1 MSNRW
6 PGGLIRKT
14 PVTPAGPYE
23 DGAAPGM
30 WSMADAA
37 YWTKQ
42 GLWPIA
48 GNSLPLPIFIQMM
61 TDGSPSQFYLNQAYT
76 TSLDPSG
83 NIYVGWTPNNSNQG
97 QAMYAKLNPSGTWQY
112 NVKFAPN
119 NWTIFGG
126 ADTSYNPTN
135 DTIVTSSVNFT
146 GARYA
151 SSIFVTN
158 AAGTITAG
166 RYIEFPYNVGSIVDT
181 STGDIYWA
189 IAESSTP
196 GISFMKLN
204 SSLAI
209 SSAVNVFNTA
219 GNEQKAGRI
228 IGLSSGSLWAVTYS
242 GPSFIGDLVQINTAG
257 SISYNSARSFSNLPN
272 AAFYGAGASVGAT
285 NIYLPTGSGF
295 GIVPIAN
302 PSGTVKRV
310 TMTGMGATAVAEDS
324 AGNIYVADT
333 NGYLAKLT
341 STLSV
346 VWAVRLAGNL
356 SNFSTNN
363 LNVSS
368 DGTYLLVSGC
378 TNTSQAGQATVIKL
392 STVGVKSGTYVVP
405 GAASVVITN
414 ATVSASSTNIA
425 LVGSSTSPT
434 STIPSTISSTTS
446 GSTAGYTNGK
456 YP

>member
-1 MSNRW
+1 MSMKW

-23 DGAAPGM
+23 DGAASGM

-37 YWTKQ
+37 YWKKQ

-61 TDGSPSQFYLNQAYT
+61 TDGSSSQVYTNQAYDT
-76 TSLDPSG
+76 VLDPSG
-83 NIYVGWTPNNSNQG
+83 NIYVGWAPNSSNQG
-97 QAMYAKLNPSGTWQY
+97 QGLYAKLNSSGTWQY
-112 NVKFAPN
+112 NVKFAPY

-126 ADTSYNPTN
+126 ASTSYNPTN
-135 DTIVTSSVNFT
+135 DTIVTSNNGFT
-146 GARYA
+146 GMRYA
-151 SSIFVTN
+151 ASIFVAN

-166 RYIEFPYNVGSIVDT
+166 RYAEFPTNMGSIVDT

-189 IAESSTP
+189 NGLGVSPI

-209 SSAVNVFNTA
+209 SSAVNLFNTSTGVGGA
-219 GNEQKAGRI
+219 I

-242 GPSFIGDLVQINTAG
+242 APSYVGDLVQINTSG
-257 SISYNSARSFSNLPN
+257 SISYSGSWSFSNLPS
-272 AAFYGAGASVGAT
+272 AGFYSGGSVGAT
-285 NIYLPTGSGF
+285 NMYLPTGSGF

-302 PSGTVKRV
+302 PGGTSKNV
-310 TMTGMGATAVAEDS
+310 TMTGMGAQAVAEDS
-324 AGNIYVADT
+324 AGNIYVADS

-356 SNFSTNN
+356 SGFVTNKID
-363 LNVSS
+363 VSS

-378 TNTSQAGQATVIKL
+378 TNNSQAGLATVIKL
-392 STVGVKSGTYVVP
+392 STTGVKSGTYAVP
-405 GAASVVITN
+405 SAASVVITN
-414 ATVSASSTNIA
+414 ATVSASSTDIT
-425 LVGSSTSPT
+425 LVGSFTPPS
-434 STIPSTISSTTS
+434 STIPSTISATNS
-446 GSTAGYTNGK
+446 GSTTGYTNGK

>member
-1 MSNRW
+1 MSNW
-6 PGGLIRKT
+6 PGNLIRRT
-14 PVTPAGPYE
+14 PITPAGPYE
-23 DGAAPGM
+23 DGAASGV

-37 YWTKQ
+37 YWKKQ

-61 TDGSPSQFYLNQAYT
+61 TDGSSSQVYTNQAYG

-83 NIYVGWTPNNSNQG
+83 NIYIGWAPNTSGQG
-97 QAMYAKLNPSGTWQY
+97 QAMYTKLNPSGTWQY

-119 NWTIFGG
+119 NWSVFSG
-126 ADTSYNPTN
+126 ASTSYNPTN
-135 DTIVTSSVNFT
+135 DTIVTSANGFT

-151 SSIFVTN
+151 ASIFVTN

-166 RYIEFPYNVGSIVDT
+166 RFAQNPLNAGSIVNT
-181 STGDIYWA
+181 STGDIYWS
-189 IAESSTP
+189 IAVADGTT

-204 SSLAI
+204 SSLTI
-209 SSAVNVFNTA
+209 TSSVNLFNTGTA
-219 GNEQKAGRI
+219 GGVGGAV
-228 IGLSSGSLWAVTYS
+228 IGQSPNTLWAVTYS
-242 GPSFIGDLVQINTAG
+242 APSYVGDLVRINTAG
-257 SISYNSARSFSNLPN
+257 SMSYVGSWSFSNLPS
-272 AAFYGAGASVGAT
+272 AGFYAGGSVGAT
-285 NIYLPTGSGF
+285 NMYLPNGSGF

-302 PSGTVKRV
+302 PGGTSKNV
-310 TMTGMGATAVAEDS
+310 TMTGMGAQAVAEDS
-324 AGNIYVADT
+324 AGNIYVADSS
-333 NGYLAKLT
+333 GYLAKLT

-356 SNFSTNN
+356 SGFITNK
-363 LNVSS
+363 LDVSS

-378 TNTSQAGQATVIKL
+378 TNNSQAGQATVIKL
-392 STVGVKSGTYVVP
+392 STVGVKSGTYAVP

-414 ATVSASSTNIA
+414 ATVSASSTDIT

-434 STIPSTISSTTS
+434 STIPSTTSSTTS
-446 GSTAGYTNGK
+446 GPTTGYTNGK